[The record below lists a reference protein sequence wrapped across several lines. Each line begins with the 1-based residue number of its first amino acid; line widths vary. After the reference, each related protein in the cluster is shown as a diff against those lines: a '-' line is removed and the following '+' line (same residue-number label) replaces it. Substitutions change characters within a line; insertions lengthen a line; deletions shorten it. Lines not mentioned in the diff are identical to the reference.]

1 MKIGSL
7 CTGLLLLGMVGYASA
22 APTACVATAGTNCP
36 ARILDAPQAAVVST
50 VNVPALSCPDS
61 SPLLSVAVNVTH
73 SAVGDLTI
81 TVANPN
87 GDTATLLSNLP
98 GSSGPCRGSDIAAIF
113 SDGEAAPACSM
124 IVASVGG
131 PLAPVTPLA
140 PLIATPPEGI
150 WALTIVDGANNGDG
164 VLNDWSVDVSCAPV
178 IPPPAATAVSTPIS
192 WQALAVIAVLLA
204 LAAFAALRRRSGFV
218 R

>member
-7 CTGLLLLGMVGYASA
+7 CTGLLFLGMVGHASA

-36 ARILDAPQAAVVST
+36 ARILDAPQDAVVST
-50 VNVPALSCPDS
+50 INVPALSCPDS
-61 SPLLSVAVNVTH
+61 PPMLSVAVNITH
-73 SAVGDLTI
+73 GAVGDLTI

-98 GSSGPCRGSDIAAIF
+98 GTSGSCRGSDMSATF
-113 SDGEAAPACSM
+113 TDGEAAPTCSM
-124 IVASVGG
+124 LIPSVGG
-131 PLAPVTPLA
+131 TLAPATPLA

-150 WALTIVDGANNGDG
+150 WTLTIVDNANNGDG
-164 VLNDWSVDVSCAPV
+164 VLNDWSVDASCAPV
-178 IPPPAATAVSTPIS
+178 IPAAPALPAPLS
-192 WQALAVIAVLLA
+192 WQALAAIAALLA
-204 LAAFAALRRRSGFV
+204 LAGFDAMRRRKFS